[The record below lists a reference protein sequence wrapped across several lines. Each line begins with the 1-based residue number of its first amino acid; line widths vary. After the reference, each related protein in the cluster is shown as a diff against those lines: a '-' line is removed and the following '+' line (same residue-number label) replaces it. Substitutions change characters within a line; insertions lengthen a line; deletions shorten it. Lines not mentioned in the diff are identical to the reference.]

1 MDYKKWLYRTLI
13 LIDMIHSTV
22 GISVWLICFYVEENN
37 MAEKNYYDILGVKK
51 DATDAEIKKKYR
63 KLVRQFHPD
72 VSDDPDADSKIAE
85 INNAYETI
93 RDKDKRAE
101 YDAMLDNPF
110 AGQGGAGGFGGFG
123 GQAGT
128 SQGGFRWEDIKGQ
141 FGDGEAFGDGGFRF
155 DDIFSAF
162 GRGARGS
169 ASGRSQSQGFDPFG
183 GGFGTQD
190 SKGQDQHAEITVDL
204 SSVYQG
210 DDYSI
215 KLNVPVR
222 QPNGEVSYDNKT
234 LKIKIPKGI
243 TDGKQIRLSG
253 QGAAGSSNGKN
264 GDLFLK
270 VKIRHDDNIR
280 IEGADVYQT
289 VNIAPWEAALG
300 EKINVSTPAGTL
312 GVTIPKNSKSG
323 SNLRLKGKGIPAK
336 QAGDLYLTLNIIN
349 PDVSSDAARQAYEQ
363 LKQAFAGTTINR

>member
-1 MDYKKWLYRTLI
+1 
-13 LIDMIHSTV
+13 
-22 GISVWLICFYVEENN
+22 

-51 DATDAEIKKKYR
+51 DASDADIKKKYR

-72 VSDDPDADSKIAE
+72 VSDDPDADNKIAV

-101 YDAMLDNPF
+101 YDAMLNNPF
-110 AGQGGAGGFGGFG
+110 AGQSGAGGFG
-123 GQAGT
+123 GQAGAG
-128 SQGGFRWEDIKGQ
+128 QGGFRWEDIKDQ
-141 FGDGEAFGDGGFRF
+141 FGDGEAYGDGGFRF

-169 ASGRSQSQGFDPFG
+169 TNGQAGGRSQSGGFDQFG
-183 GGFGTQD
+183 GGFGRQD

-204 SSVYQG
+204 ASVYNG

-222 QPNGEVSYDNKT
+222 KPDGSVDYENKT

-243 TDGKQIRLSG
+243 TDGKQIRLTG
-253 QGAAGSSNGKN
+253 QGAAGSGSGKN

-270 VKIRHDDNIR
+270 IKIQHADNIR

-300 EKINVSTPAGTL
+300 EKINLSTPAGTL

-336 QAGDLYLTLNIIN
+336 QAGDLYLTLNIVN
-349 PDVSSDAARQAYEQ
+349 PEISSEVATQAYEQ
-363 LKQAFAGTTINR
+363 LKQAFADTSINR

>member
-1 MDYKKWLYRTLI
+1 
-13 LIDMIHSTV
+13 
-22 GISVWLICFYVEENN
+22 

-51 DATDAEIKKKYR
+51 GASDAEIKKKYR
-63 KLVRQFHPD
+63 KLVRQYHPD
-72 VSDDPDADSKIAE
+72 VSDDPDADNKIAE
-85 INNAYETI
+85 INNAYETL

-110 AGQGGAGGFGGFG
+110 AGAGAAGGFGGFG
-123 GQAGT
+123 GQSAGG
-128 SQGGFRWEDIKGQ
+128 QGGFRWEDIKDQ
-141 FGDGEAFGDGGFRF
+141 FGEGEAYGGGGFRF

-162 GRGARGS
+162 GGGARGQS
-169 ASGRSQSQGFDPFG
+169 QQGGFRSQNSQ
-183 GGFGTQD
+183 
-190 SKGQDQHAEITVDL
+190 GQDQHAEITVDL
-204 SSVYQG
+204 ASVYSG

-222 QPNGEVSYDNKT
+222 QANGSVDYENKT

-243 TDGKQIRLSG
+243 TDGKQIRLAG
-253 QGAAGSSNGKN
+253 QGAAGIGGGKN

-270 VKIRHDDNIR
+270 VKISHADNIR

-300 EKINVSTPAGTL
+300 EKITVNTPAGSL

-336 QAGDLYLTLNIIN
+336 QAGNLYLTLNIVN
-349 PDVSSDAARQAYEQ
+349 PDVSSEAAIKAYEQ
-363 LKQAFAGTTINR
+363 LKEAFADTNISR

>member
-1 MDYKKWLYRTLI
+1 
-13 LIDMIHSTV
+13 
-22 GISVWLICFYVEENN
+22 

-51 DATDAEIKKKYR
+51 DASDAEIKKKYR
-63 KLVRQFHPD
+63 KLVRQYHPD
-72 VSDDPDADSKIAE
+72 VSDDPDADNKIAE
-85 INNAYETI
+85 INNAYETL

-110 AGQGGAGGFGGFG
+110 AGAGAAGGFGGFG
-123 GQAGT
+123 GQSAGGR
-128 SQGGFRWEDIKGQ
+128 GGFRWEDIKDQ
-141 FGDGEAFGDGGFRF
+141 FGEGEAYGGGGFRF

-162 GRGARGS
+162 GGGARGQS
-169 ASGRSQSQGFDPFG
+169 QQGGFRSQNSQ
-183 GGFGTQD
+183 
-190 SKGQDQHAEITVDL
+190 GQDQHAEITVDL
-204 SSVYQG
+204 ASVYSG

-222 QPNGEVSYDNKT
+222 QANGSVDYENKT

-243 TDGKQIRLSG
+243 TDGKQIRLAG
-253 QGAAGSSNGKN
+253 QGAAGIGGGKN

-270 VKIRHDDNIR
+270 VKISHADNIR

-300 EKINVSTPAGTL
+300 EKITVNTPAGSL

-336 QAGDLYLTLNIIN
+336 QAGNLYLTLNIVN
-349 PDVSSDAARQAYEQ
+349 PDVSSEAAIKAYEQ
-363 LKQAFAGTTINR
+363 LKEAFADTSISR

>member
-1 MDYKKWLYRTLI
+1 
-13 LIDMIHSTV
+13 
-22 GISVWLICFYVEENN
+22 

-63 KLVRQFHPD
+63 KLVRQYHPD
-72 VSDDPDADSKIAE
+72 VSDDPDADNKIAE

-101 YDAMLDNPF
+101 YDAMLNNPF
-110 AGQGGAGGFGGFG
+110 AGQGGAGGFGGQSASG
-123 GQAGT
+123 G
-128 SQGGFRWEDIKGQ
+128 QGGFRWEDIKDQ
-141 FGDGEAFGDGGFRF
+141 FGEGQAYGDGGFRF

-162 GRGARGS
+162 GGGGGARGQS
-169 ASGRSQSQGFDPFG
+169 QQGGFRSQNSQ
-183 GGFGTQD
+183 
-190 SKGQDQHAEITVDL
+190 GQDQHAEITVDL
-204 SSVYQG
+204 SSVYSG

-222 QPNGEVSYDNKT
+222 QPNGSVDYENKT

-243 TDGKQIRLSG
+243 TDGKQIRLAG
-253 QGAAGSSNGKN
+253 QGAAGIGGGKN

-270 VKIRHDDNIR
+270 VKIRHADNIR

-289 VNIAPWEAALG
+289 VNVAPWEAALG

-312 GVTIPKNSKSG
+312 GVTIPQNSKSG
-323 SNLRLKGKGIPAK
+323 SNLRLRGKGIPAK
-336 QAGDLYLTLNIIN
+336 QAGDLYLTLNIVN
-349 PDVSSDAARQAYEQ
+349 PDISSEAATKAYEQ
-363 LKQAFAGTTINR
+363 LKEAFAETNISR

>member
-1 MDYKKWLYRTLI
+1 
-13 LIDMIHSTV
+13 
-22 GISVWLICFYVEENN
+22 

-51 DATDAEIKKKYR
+51 DASDAEIKKKYR
-63 KLVRQFHPD
+63 KLVRQYHPD
-72 VSDDPDADSKIAE
+72 VSDDPDADNKIAE
-85 INNAYETI
+85 INNAYETL

-110 AGQGGAGGFGGFG
+110 AGAGGAGGFGGFG
-123 GQAGT
+123 GQSAGG
-128 SQGGFRWEDIKGQ
+128 QGGFRWEDIKDQ
-141 FGDGEAFGDGGFRF
+141 FGEGEAYGGGGFRF

-162 GRGARGS
+162 GGGARGQS
-169 ASGRSQSQGFDPFG
+169 QQGGFRSQNSQ
-183 GGFGTQD
+183 
-190 SKGQDQHAEITVDL
+190 GQDQHAEITVDL
-204 SSVYQG
+204 ASVYSG

-222 QPNGEVSYDNKT
+222 QPNGSVDYENKT

-243 TDGKQIRLSG
+243 TDGKQIRLAG
-253 QGAAGSSNGKN
+253 QGAAGIGGGKN

-270 VKIRHDDNIR
+270 VKISHADNIR
-280 IEGADVYQT
+280 IEGTDVYQT

-300 EKINVSTPAGTL
+300 EKITVNTPAGSL

-336 QAGDLYLTLNIIN
+336 QAGNLYLTLNIVN
-349 PDVSSDAARQAYEQ
+349 PDVSSEAAIKAYEQ
-363 LKQAFAGTTINR
+363 LKEAFADTSISR

>member
-1 MDYKKWLYRTLI
+1 
-13 LIDMIHSTV
+13 
-22 GISVWLICFYVEENN
+22 

-51 DATDAEIKKKYR
+51 DASDAEIKKRYR

-72 VSDDPDADSKIAE
+72 VSDDPDADNKIAE

-110 AGQGGAGGFGGFG
+110 ASQGGAGGFGGFG
-123 GQAGT
+123 GQSAGA
-128 SQGGFRWEDIKGQ
+128 QGGFRWEDIKDQ
-141 FGDGEAFGDGGFRF
+141 FGDGEAFGGGGFRF

-169 ASGRSQSQGFDPFG
+169 AGGQSSGAQGGFDQFG
-183 GGFGTQD
+183 AQD
-190 SKGQDQHAEITVDL
+190 SKGQDQHAEISVDL
-204 SSVYQG
+204 ASVYSG

-222 QPNGEVSYDNKT
+222 RPNGSVDYENKT

-243 TDGKQIRLSG
+243 TDGKQIRLAG
-253 QGAAGSSNGKN
+253 QGAASYGGGKN

-270 VKIRHDDNIR
+270 VKITHSDNIR
-280 IEGADVYQT
+280 LEGADVYQT
-289 VNIAPWEAALG
+289 LNITPWEAALG
-300 EKINVSTPAGTL
+300 DKVNVATPTGTL
-312 GVTIPKNSKSG
+312 GVSIPKNSKSG

-336 QAGDLYLTLNIIN
+336 DAGDLYLTLNIIN
-349 PDVSSDAARQAYEQ
+349 PEVSTDDAKQAYEQ
-363 LKQAFAGTTINR
+363 LKQAFADTSIKR

>member
-1 MDYKKWLYRTLI
+1 
-13 LIDMIHSTV
+13 
-22 GISVWLICFYVEENN
+22 

-51 DATDAEIKKKYR
+51 DASDAEIKKKYR
-63 KLVRQFHPD
+63 KLVRQYHPD
-72 VSDDPDADSKIAE
+72 VSDDPDADNKIAE

-110 AGQGGAGGFGGFG
+110 AGAGGAGGFGGFG
-123 GQAGT
+123 GQSAGG
-128 SQGGFRWEDIKGQ
+128 QGGFRWEDIKDQ
-141 FGDGEAFGDGGFRF
+141 FGEGEAYGGGGFRF

-162 GRGARGS
+162 GGGARGQS
-169 ASGRSQSQGFDPFG
+169 QQGGFRSQNSQ
-183 GGFGTQD
+183 
-190 SKGQDQHAEITVDL
+190 GQDQHAEITVDL
-204 SSVYQG
+204 ASVYSG

-222 QPNGEVSYDNKT
+222 QPNGSVDYENKT

-243 TDGKQIRLSG
+243 TDGKQIRLAG
-253 QGAAGSSNGKN
+253 QGAAGIGGGKN

-270 VKIRHDDNIR
+270 VKISHADNIR

-300 EKINVSTPAGTL
+300 EKINVSTPAGSL

-336 QAGDLYLTLNIIN
+336 QAGNLYLTLNIVN
-349 PDVSSDAARQAYEQ
+349 PDVSSEAAIKAYEQ
-363 LKQAFAGTTINR
+363 LKEAFADTNISR

>member
-1 MDYKKWLYRTLI
+1 
-13 LIDMIHSTV
+13 
-22 GISVWLICFYVEENN
+22 

-51 DATDAEIKKKYR
+51 DASDAEIKKKYR
-63 KLVRQFHPD
+63 KLVRQYHPD
-72 VSDDPDADSKIAE
+72 VSDDPDADNKIAE
-85 INNAYETI
+85 INNAYETL

-110 AGQGGAGGFGGFG
+110 AGASGAGGFGGFG
-123 GQAGT
+123 GQSAGG
-128 SQGGFRWEDIKGQ
+128 QGGFRWEDIKDQ
-141 FGDGEAFGDGGFRF
+141 FGEGEAYGGGGFRF

-162 GRGARGS
+162 GGGARGQS
-169 ASGRSQSQGFDPFG
+169 QQGGFRSQNSQ
-183 GGFGTQD
+183 
-190 SKGQDQHAEITVDL
+190 GQDQHAEITVDL
-204 SSVYQG
+204 ASVYSG

-222 QPNGEVSYDNKT
+222 QANGSVDYENKT

-243 TDGKQIRLSG
+243 TDGKQIRLAG
-253 QGAAGSSNGKN
+253 QGAAGIGGGKN

-270 VKIRHDDNIR
+270 VKISHADNIR

-300 EKINVSTPAGTL
+300 EKITVNTPAGSL

-336 QAGDLYLTLNIIN
+336 QAGNLYLTLNIVN
-349 PDVSSDAARQAYEQ
+349 PDVSSEAAIKAYEQ
-363 LKQAFAGTTINR
+363 LKEAFADTNISR

>member
-1 MDYKKWLYRTLI
+1 
-13 LIDMIHSTV
+13 
-22 GISVWLICFYVEENN
+22 

-51 DATDAEIKKKYR
+51 DASDAEIKKKYR
-63 KLVRQFHPD
+63 KLVRQYHPD
-72 VSDDPDADSKIAE
+72 VSDDPDADNKIAE
-85 INNAYETI
+85 INNAYETL

-110 AGQGGAGGFGGFG
+110 AGAGAAGGFGGFG
-123 GQAGT
+123 GQSAGG
-128 SQGGFRWEDIKGQ
+128 QGGFRWEDIKDQ
-141 FGDGEAFGDGGFRF
+141 FGEGEAYGGGGFRF

-162 GRGARGS
+162 GGGARGQS
-169 ASGRSQSQGFDPFG
+169 QQGGFRSQNSQ
-183 GGFGTQD
+183 
-190 SKGQDQHAEITVDL
+190 GQDQHAEITVDL
-204 SSVYQG
+204 ASVYSG

-222 QPNGEVSYDNKT
+222 QANGSVDYENKT

-243 TDGKQIRLSG
+243 TDGKQIRLAG
-253 QGAAGSSNGKN
+253 QGAAGIGGGKN

-270 VKIRHDDNIR
+270 VKIRHDPNIR

-300 EKINVSTPAGTL
+300 EKITVNTPAGSL

-336 QAGDLYLTLNIIN
+336 QAGNLYLTLNIVN
-349 PDVSSDAARQAYEQ
+349 PDVSSEAAIKAYEQ
-363 LKQAFAGTTINR
+363 LKEAFADTSISR

>member
-1 MDYKKWLYRTLI
+1 
-13 LIDMIHSTV
+13 
-22 GISVWLICFYVEENN
+22 

-51 DATDAEIKKKYR
+51 DASDADIKKKYR
-63 KLVRQFHPD
+63 KLVRQYHPD
-72 VSDDPDADSKIAE
+72 VSDDPDADNKIAE

-93 RDKDKRAE
+93 RDKDKRRE

-110 AGQGGAGGFGGFG
+110 AGQSGAGGFG
-123 GQAGT
+123 GQAGGAG
-128 SQGGFRWEDIKGQ
+128 QGGFRWEDIKDQ
-141 FGDGEAFGDGGFRF
+141 FGEGEAFGGGGFRF

-169 ASGRSQSQGFDPFG
+169 ANSQQGGFDQFG
-183 GGFGTQD
+183 GGMQD
-190 SKGQDQHAEITVDL
+190 SKGQDQHAEINVDL
-204 SSVYQG
+204 ASVYSG

-222 QPNGEVSYDNKT
+222 QPNGSVSYDNKT

-243 TDGKQIRLSG
+243 TDGKQIRLAG
-253 QGAAGSSNGKN
+253 QGAAGIGDGKN

-270 VKIRHDDNIR
+270 VKINPATNVRL
-280 IEGADVYQT
+280 EGANVYQT
-289 VNIAPWEAALG
+289 VNITPWEAALG
-300 EKINVSTPAGTL
+300 EKINVTTPAGTL
-312 GVTIPKNSKSG
+312 GVTIPSNSKSG

-349 PDVSSDAARQAYEQ
+349 PEITTDADKQAYEQ
-363 LKQAFAGTTINR
+363 LKQALKNTNISR

>member
-1 MDYKKWLYRTLI
+1 
-13 LIDMIHSTV
+13 
-22 GISVWLICFYVEENN
+22 

-51 DATDAEIKKKYR
+51 DASDADIKKKYR
-63 KLVRQFHPD
+63 KLVRQYHPD
-72 VSDDPDADSKIAE
+72 VSDDPNADNKIAE
-85 INNAYETI
+85 INNAYETL
-93 RDKDKRAE
+93 RDKDKRAQ

-123 GQAGT
+123 GQSAGG
-128 SQGGFRWEDIKGQ
+128 QGGFRWEDIKDQ
-141 FGDGEAFGDGGFRF
+141 FGDGQAFGDGGFRF

-169 ASGRSQSQGFDPFG
+169 AGGQAGGRTQGSGFEQFG
-183 GGFGTQD
+183 GGFGAQD
-190 SKGQDQHAEITVDL
+190 NKGQDQHAEIAVDL
-204 SSVYQG
+204 ASVYSG

-222 QPNGEVSYDNKT
+222 QPDGSVDYENKT
-234 LKIKIPKGI
+234 FKIKIPKGI
-243 TDGKQIRLSG
+243 TDGKQIRLAG
-253 QGAAGSSNGKN
+253 QGSAGIGGGKN

-270 VKIRHDDNIR
+270 VKIRHDPNIR

-300 EKINVSTPAGTL
+300 GKINVSTPAGTL

-336 QAGDLYLTLNIIN
+336 QAGDLYLTLNIVN
-349 PDVSSDAARQAYEQ
+349 PDITDSNREAVTKAYEQ
-363 LKQAFAGTTINR
+363 LKQAFADTSINR

>member
-1 MDYKKWLYRTLI
+1 
-13 LIDMIHSTV
+13 
-22 GISVWLICFYVEENN
+22 

-51 DATDAEIKKKYR
+51 DASDADIKKRYR
-63 KLVRQFHPD
+63 KLVRQYHPD

-110 AGQGGAGGFGGFG
+110 AGQGGGFGRQAGAGG
-123 GQAGT
+123 
-128 SQGGFRWEDIKGQ
+128 QGGFRWEDVKDQ
-141 FGDGEAFGDGGFRF
+141 FGDGEAYGDGGFRF

-162 GRGARGS
+162 GRGAAGGQ
-169 ASGRSQSQGFDPFG
+169 SGSQSQY
-183 GGFGTQD
+183 GGFGTRD

-204 SSVYQG
+204 ASVYNG

-222 QPNGEVSYDNKT
+222 KPDGSMDYDNKT

-253 QGAAGSSNGKN
+253 QGAAGSGQGKN

-270 VKIRHDDNIR
+270 VKIRHAANIR

-289 VNIAPWEAALG
+289 LNITPWEAALG
-300 EKINVSTPAGTL
+300 DKITVSTPAGKL

-336 QAGDLYLTLNIIN
+336 QAGDLYLTLNIVN
-349 PDVSSDAARQAYEQ
+349 PHVANEESITAYES
-363 LKQAFAGTTINR
+363 LKQAFAHTNIER

>member
-1 MDYKKWLYRTLI
+1 
-13 LIDMIHSTV
+13 
-22 GISVWLICFYVEENN
+22 

-51 DATDAEIKKKYR
+51 DASDADIKKKYR
-63 KLVRQFHPD
+63 KLVRQYHPD
-72 VSDDPDADSKIAE
+72 VSDDPNADNKIAE
-85 INNAYETI
+85 INNAYETL
-93 RDKDKRAE
+93 RDKDKRAQ

-123 GQAGT
+123 SQSAGG
-128 SQGGFRWEDIKGQ
+128 QGGFRWEDIKDQ
-141 FGDGEAFGDGGFRF
+141 FGDGQAFGDGGFRF

-169 ASGRSQSQGFDPFG
+169 AGGQAGGRTQGSGFEQFG
-183 GGFGTQD
+183 GGFGAQD
-190 SKGQDQHAEITVDL
+190 NKGQDQHAEIAVDL
-204 SSVYQG
+204 ASVYSG

-222 QPNGEVSYDNKT
+222 QPNGSVDYENKT

-243 TDGKQIRLSG
+243 TDGKQIRLAG
-253 QGAAGSSNGKN
+253 QGSAGMGGGKN

-270 VKIRHDDNIR
+270 VKIRHDANIR

-300 EKINVSTPAGTL
+300 DKINVSTPAGTL

-349 PDVSSDAARQAYEQ
+349 PDITDSNSEAVTKAYEQ
-363 LKQAFAGTTINR
+363 LKQAFADTSINR

>member
-1 MDYKKWLYRTLI
+1 
-13 LIDMIHSTV
+13 
-22 GISVWLICFYVEENN
+22 

-51 DATDAEIKKKYR
+51 DASDADIKKRYR
-63 KLVRQFHPD
+63 KLVRQYHPD
-72 VSDDPDADSKIAE
+72 VSDDPDADTKIAE

-101 YDAMLDNPF
+101 YDAMLANPF
-110 AGQGGAGGFGGFG
+110 AGQGGGFG
-123 GQAGT
+123 GQG
-128 SQGGFRWEDIKGQ
+128 SGQSGYRWEDVKDQ
-141 FGDGEAFGDGGFRF
+141 FGDGEAYGDGGFRF

-162 GRGARGS
+162 GRGS
-169 ASGRSQSQGFDPFG
+169 AGGQSQYGD
-183 GGFGTQD
+183 FGTRD

-204 SSVYQG
+204 ASVYNG

-222 QPNGEVSYDNKT
+222 KPDGSMDYDNKT

-243 TDGKQIRLSG
+243 TDGKQIRLTG
-253 QGAAGSSNGKN
+253 QGAAGSGQGKN

-270 VKIRHDDNIR
+270 VKIRHAANIR

-289 VNIAPWEAALG
+289 VNITPWEAALG
-300 EKINVSTPAGTL
+300 DKITVSTPAGTL

-336 QAGDLYLTLNIIN
+336 QAGDLYLTLNIVN
-349 PDVSSDAARQAYEQ
+349 PEVNTETATQAYEQ
-363 LKQAFAGTTINR
+363 LKQAFADTSINR

>member
-1 MDYKKWLYRTLI
+1 
-13 LIDMIHSTV
+13 
-22 GISVWLICFYVEENN
+22 

-51 DATDAEIKKKYR
+51 DASDADIKKKYR
-63 KLVRQFHPD
+63 KLVRQYHPD
-72 VSDDPDADSKIAE
+72 VSDDPDADNKIAE

-110 AGQGGAGGFGGFG
+110 AGQGQGFG
-123 GQAGT
+123 GQSAGG
-128 SQGGFRWEDIKGQ
+128 QGGFRWEDIKGQ
-141 FGDGEAFGDGGFRF
+141 FGDGEAFGNGGFRF

-162 GRGARGS
+162 GRAARGS
-169 ASGRSQSQGFDPFG
+169 ANGQAGGQSQRGGFDQFG
-183 GGFGTQD
+183 SGFGSQD
-190 SKGQDQHAEITVDL
+190 SKGQDQHAEIMVDL
-204 SSVYQG
+204 ASVYNG

-222 QPNGEVSYDNKT
+222 QPNGSVDYDNKT

-243 TDGKQIRLSG
+243 TDGKQIRLTG
-253 QGAAGSSNGKN
+253 QGAAGSGGGKN

-270 VKIRHDDNIR
+270 VKIRHADNIR

-300 EKINVSTPAGTL
+300 EKINVTTPAGTL
-312 GVTIPKNSKSG
+312 AVSIPKNSKSG

-336 QAGDLYLTLNIIN
+336 QAGDLYLTLNIVN
-349 PDVSSDAARQAYEQ
+349 PDIKTDAAIHAYEQ
-363 LKQAFAGTTINR
+363 LKQAFADTNIDR

>member
-1 MDYKKWLYRTLI
+1 
-13 LIDMIHSTV
+13 
-22 GISVWLICFYVEENN
+22 

-51 DATDAEIKKKYR
+51 DASDAEIKKKYR
-63 KLVRQFHPD
+63 KLVRQYHPD
-72 VSDDPDADSKIAE
+72 VSDDPDADNKIAE

-110 AGQGGAGGFGGFG
+110 AGAGAAGGFGGFG
-123 GQAGT
+123 GQSAGG
-128 SQGGFRWEDIKGQ
+128 QGGFRWEDIKDQ
-141 FGDGEAFGDGGFRF
+141 FGEGEAYGGGGFRF

-162 GRGARGS
+162 GGGARGQS
-169 ASGRSQSQGFDPFG
+169 QQGGFRSQNSQ
-183 GGFGTQD
+183 
-190 SKGQDQHAEITVDL
+190 GQDQHAEITVDL
-204 SSVYQG
+204 ASVYSG

-222 QPNGEVSYDNKT
+222 QANGSVDYENKT

-243 TDGKQIRLSG
+243 TDGKQIRLAG
-253 QGAAGSSNGKN
+253 QGSAGIGGGKN

-270 VKIRHDDNIR
+270 VKIRHDPNIR

-300 EKINVSTPAGTL
+300 EKITVNTPAGSL

-336 QAGDLYLTLNIIN
+336 QAGNLYLTLNIVN
-349 PDVSSDAARQAYEQ
+349 PDVSSEAAIKAYEQ
-363 LKQAFAGTTINR
+363 LKEAFADTSISR

>member
-1 MDYKKWLYRTLI
+1 
-13 LIDMIHSTV
+13 
-22 GISVWLICFYVEENN
+22 

-51 DATDAEIKKKYR
+51 DASDAEIKKKYR
-63 KLVRQFHPD
+63 KLVRQYHPD
-72 VSDDPDADSKIAE
+72 VSDDPDADNKIAE
-85 INNAYETI
+85 INNAYETL

-110 AGQGGAGGFGGFG
+110 AGAGAAGGFGGFG
-123 GQAGT
+123 GQSAGG
-128 SQGGFRWEDIKGQ
+128 QGGFRWEDIKDQ
-141 FGDGEAFGDGGFRF
+141 FGEGEAYGGGGFRF

-162 GRGARGS
+162 GGGARGQS
-169 ASGRSQSQGFDPFG
+169 QQGGFRSQNSQ
-183 GGFGTQD
+183 
-190 SKGQDQHAEITVDL
+190 GQDQHAEITVDL
-204 SSVYQG
+204 ASVYSG

-222 QPNGEVSYDNKT
+222 QANGSVNYENKT

-243 TDGKQIRLSG
+243 TDGKQIRLAG
-253 QGAAGSSNGKN
+253 QGAAGIGGGKN

-270 VKIRHDDNIR
+270 VKISHADNIR

-300 EKINVSTPAGTL
+300 EKITVNTPAGSL

-336 QAGDLYLTLNIIN
+336 QAGNLYLTLNIVN
-349 PDVSSDAARQAYEQ
+349 PDVSSEAAIKAYEQ
-363 LKQAFAGTTINR
+363 LKAAFADTSISR

>member
-1 MDYKKWLYRTLI
+1 
-13 LIDMIHSTV
+13 
-22 GISVWLICFYVEENN
+22 

-51 DATDAEIKKKYR
+51 DATDAEIKKRYR
-63 KLVRQFHPD
+63 KLVRQYHPD
-72 VSDDPDADSKIAE
+72 VSDDPDADNKIAE

-101 YDAMLDNPF
+101 YDAMLNNPF
-110 AGQGGAGGFGGFG
+110 AGQGGAGGFGGQSASG
-123 GQAGT
+123 G
-128 SQGGFRWEDIKGQ
+128 QGGFRWEDIKDQ
-141 FGDGEAFGDGGFRF
+141 FGEGQAYGDGGFRF

-162 GRGARGS
+162 GGGGARGQS
-169 ASGRSQSQGFDPFG
+169 QQGGFRSQNSQ
-183 GGFGTQD
+183 
-190 SKGQDQHAEITVDL
+190 GQDQHAEITVDL
-204 SSVYQG
+204 SSVYSG

-222 QPNGEVSYDNKT
+222 QPNGSVDYENKT

-243 TDGKQIRLSG
+243 TDGKQIRLAG
-253 QGAAGSSNGKN
+253 QGAAGIGGGKN

-270 VKIRHDDNIR
+270 VEIRHGDNIR

-289 VNIAPWEAALG
+289 VNVAPWEAALG

-323 SNLRLKGKGIPAK
+323 SNLRLRGKGIPAK
-336 QAGDLYLTLNIIN
+336 QAGDLYLTLNIVN
-349 PDVSSDAARQAYEQ
+349 PDISSEAATKAYEQ
-363 LKQAFAGTTINR
+363 LKEAIAETNISR

>member
-1 MDYKKWLYRTLI
+1 
-13 LIDMIHSTV
+13 
-22 GISVWLICFYVEENN
+22 

-51 DATDAEIKKKYR
+51 DASDAEIKKKYR
-63 KLVRQFHPD
+63 KLVRQYHPD
-72 VSDDPDADSKIAE
+72 VSDDPDADNKIAE

-110 AGQGGAGGFGGFG
+110 AGASGAGGFGGFG
-123 GQAGT
+123 GQSAGG
-128 SQGGFRWEDIKGQ
+128 QGGFRWEDIKDQ
-141 FGDGEAFGDGGFRF
+141 FGEGEAYGGGGFRF

-162 GRGARGS
+162 GGGARGQS
-169 ASGRSQSQGFDPFG
+169 QQGGFRSQNSQ
-183 GGFGTQD
+183 
-190 SKGQDQHAEITVDL
+190 GQDQHAEITVDL
-204 SSVYQG
+204 ASVYSG

-222 QPNGEVSYDNKT
+222 QANGSVDYENKT

-243 TDGKQIRLSG
+243 TDGKQIRLAG
-253 QGAAGSSNGKN
+253 QGAAGIGGGKN

-270 VKIRHDDNIR
+270 VKISHADNIR

-300 EKINVSTPAGTL
+300 EKITVNTPAGSL

-336 QAGDLYLTLNIIN
+336 QAGNLYLTLNIVN
-349 PDVSSDAARQAYEQ
+349 PDVSSEAAIKAYEQ
-363 LKQAFAGTTINR
+363 LKEAFADTSISR

>member
-1 MDYKKWLYRTLI
+1 
-13 LIDMIHSTV
+13 
-22 GISVWLICFYVEENN
+22 

-51 DATDAEIKKKYR
+51 DASDADIKKKYR
-63 KLVRQFHPD
+63 KLVRQYHPD
-72 VSDDPDADSKIAE
+72 VSDDPNADNKIAE
-85 INNAYETI
+85 INNAYETL
-93 RDKDKRAE
+93 RDKDKRAQ

-123 GQAGT
+123 GQSAGG
-128 SQGGFRWEDIKGQ
+128 QGGFRWEDIKDQ
-141 FGDGEAFGDGGFRF
+141 FGDGQAFGDGGFRF

-169 ASGRSQSQGFDPFG
+169 AGGQAGGRTQGSGFEQFG
-183 GGFGTQD
+183 GGFGAQD
-190 SKGQDQHAEITVDL
+190 NKGQDQHAEIAVDL
-204 SSVYQG
+204 ASVYSG

-222 QPNGEVSYDNKT
+222 QPDGSVDYENKT

-243 TDGKQIRLSG
+243 TDGKQIRLAG
-253 QGAAGSSNGKN
+253 QGSAGIGGGKN

-270 VKIRHDDNIR
+270 VKIRHDPNIR

-300 EKINVSTPAGTL
+300 GKINVSTPAGTL

-323 SNLRLKGKGIPAK
+323 SSLRLKGKGIPAK
-336 QAGDLYLTLNIIN
+336 QAGDLYLTLNIVN
-349 PDVSSDAARQAYEQ
+349 PDITDSNREAVTKAYEQ
-363 LKQAFAGTTINR
+363 LKQAFGDTSINR

>member
-1 MDYKKWLYRTLI
+1 
-13 LIDMIHSTV
+13 
-22 GISVWLICFYVEENN
+22 

-51 DATDAEIKKKYR
+51 DASDAEIKKKYR
-63 KLVRQFHPD
+63 KLVRQYHPD
-72 VSDDPDADSKIAE
+72 VSDDPDADNKIAE
-85 INNAYETI
+85 INNAYETL

-110 AGQGGAGGFGGFG
+110 AGAGGAGGFGGFG
-123 GQAGT
+123 GQSAGG
-128 SQGGFRWEDIKGQ
+128 QGGFRWEDIKDQ
-141 FGDGEAFGDGGFRF
+141 FGEGEAYGGGGFRF

-162 GRGARGS
+162 GGGARGQS
-169 ASGRSQSQGFDPFG
+169 QQGGFRSQNSQ
-183 GGFGTQD
+183 
-190 SKGQDQHAEITVDL
+190 GQDQHAEITVDL
-204 SSVYQG
+204 ASVYSG

-222 QPNGEVSYDNKT
+222 QANGSVDYENKT

-243 TDGKQIRLSG
+243 TDGKQIRLAG
-253 QGAAGSSNGKN
+253 QGAAGIGGGKN

-270 VKIRHDDNIR
+270 VKISHADNIR

-300 EKINVSTPAGTL
+300 EKVNVSTPAGSL

-336 QAGDLYLTLNIIN
+336 QAGNLYLTLNIVN
-349 PDVSSDAARQAYEQ
+349 PDVSSEAAIKAYEQ
-363 LKQAFAGTTINR
+363 LKEAFADTSISR

>member
-1 MDYKKWLYRTLI
+1 
-13 LIDMIHSTV
+13 
-22 GISVWLICFYVEENN
+22 

-51 DATDAEIKKKYR
+51 DASDADIKKKYR
-63 KLVRQFHPD
+63 KLVRQYHPD
-72 VSDDPDADSKIAE
+72 VSDDPNADNKIAE
-85 INNAYETI
+85 INNAYETL
-93 RDKDKRAE
+93 RDKDKRAQ

-110 AGQGGAGGFGGFG
+110 AGQGGAGGFGGFDGQSAG
-123 GQAGT
+123 G
-128 SQGGFRWEDIKGQ
+128 QGGFRWEDIKDQ
-141 FGDGEAFGDGGFRF
+141 FGDGQAFGDGGFRF

-169 ASGRSQSQGFDPFG
+169 AGGQAGGRTQGSGFEQFG
-183 GGFGTQD
+183 GGFGAQD
-190 SKGQDQHAEITVDL
+190 NKGQDQHAEIAVDL
-204 SSVYQG
+204 ASVYSG

-222 QPNGEVSYDNKT
+222 QPDGSVDYENKT

-243 TDGKQIRLSG
+243 TDGKQIRLAG
-253 QGAAGSSNGKN
+253 QGSAGMGGGKN

-270 VKIRHDDNIR
+270 VKIRHDPNIR

-289 VNIAPWEAALG
+289 VNITPWEAALG
-300 EKINVSTPAGTL
+300 GKINVSTPAGTL

-336 QAGDLYLTLNIIN
+336 QAGDLYLTLNIVN
-349 PDVSSDAARQAYEQ
+349 PDITDSNREAVTKAYEQ
-363 LKQAFAGTTINR
+363 LKQAFADTGINR

>member
-1 MDYKKWLYRTLI
+1 
-13 LIDMIHSTV
+13 
-22 GISVWLICFYVEENN
+22 

-51 DATDAEIKKKYR
+51 DASDADIKKKYR
-63 KLVRQFHPD
+63 KLVRQYHPD
-72 VSDDPDADSKIAE
+72 VSDDPNADNKIAE
-85 INNAYETI
+85 INNAYETL
-93 RDKDKRAE
+93 RDKDKRAQ

-123 GQAGT
+123 GQSAGG
-128 SQGGFRWEDIKGQ
+128 QGGFRWEDIKDQ
-141 FGDGEAFGDGGFRF
+141 FGDGQAFGDGGFRF

-169 ASGRSQSQGFDPFG
+169 AGGQAGGRTQGSGFEQFG
-183 GGFGTQD
+183 GGFGAQD
-190 SKGQDQHAEITVDL
+190 NKGQDQHAEIAVDL
-204 SSVYQG
+204 ASVYSG

-222 QPNGEVSYDNKT
+222 QPDGSVDYENKT

-243 TDGKQIRLSG
+243 TDGKQIRLAG
-253 QGAAGSSNGKN
+253 QGSAGIGGGKN

-270 VKIRHDDNIR
+270 VKIRHDPNIR
-280 IEGADVYQT
+280 IEGADVYQK

-300 EKINVSTPAGTL
+300 GKINVSTPAGTL

-336 QAGDLYLTLNIIN
+336 QAGDLYLTLNIVN
-349 PDVSSDAARQAYEQ
+349 PDITDSNREAVTKAYEQ
-363 LKQAFAGTTINR
+363 LKQAFADTSINR

>member
-1 MDYKKWLYRTLI
+1 MRKNKI
-13 LIDMIHSTV
+13 
-22 GISVWLICFYVEENN
+22 
-37 MAEKNYYDILGVKK
+37 AEKNYYEILCVKK
-51 DATDAEIKKKYR
+51 DYSDAEIKKKYR
-63 KLVRQFHPD
+63 KLVRQYHPD
-72 VSDDPDADSKIAE
+72 VSDDPDADNKIAE
-85 INNAYETI
+85 INNAYETL

-110 AGQGGAGGFGGFG
+110 AGAGGAGGFGGFG
-123 GQAGT
+123 GQSAGG
-128 SQGGFRWEDIKGQ
+128 QGGFRWEDIKDQ
-141 FGDGEAFGDGGFRF
+141 FGEGEAYGGGGFRF

-162 GRGARGS
+162 GGGARGQS
-169 ASGRSQSQGFDPFG
+169 QQGGFRSQNSQ
-183 GGFGTQD
+183 
-190 SKGQDQHAEITVDL
+190 GQDQHAEITVDL
-204 SSVYQG
+204 ASVYSG

-222 QPNGEVSYDNKT
+222 QANGSVDYENKT

-243 TDGKQIRLSG
+243 TDGKQIRLAG
-253 QGAAGSSNGKN
+253 QGAAGIGGGKN

-270 VKIRHDDNIR
+270 VKISHADNIR

-300 EKINVSTPAGTL
+300 EKITVNTPAGSL

-336 QAGDLYLTLNIIN
+336 QAGNLYLTLNIVN
-349 PDVSSDAARQAYEQ
+349 PDVSSEAAIKAYEQ
-363 LKQAFAGTTINR
+363 LKEAFADTSISR

>member
-1 MDYKKWLYRTLI
+1 
-13 LIDMIHSTV
+13 
-22 GISVWLICFYVEENN
+22 

-51 DATDAEIKKKYR
+51 DASDADIKKRYR
-63 KLVRQFHPD
+63 KLVRQYHPD
-72 VSDDPDADSKIAE
+72 VSDDPDADNKIAE

-101 YDAMLDNPF
+101 YDAMLNNPF
-110 AGQGGAGGFGGFG
+110 AGQGGAGGFGG
-123 GQAGT
+123 QAGAG
-128 SQGGFRWEDIKGQ
+128 QGGFRWEDIKDQ
-141 FGDGEAFGDGGFRF
+141 FGEGEAYGDGGFRF

-162 GRGARGS
+162 GRGARGQ
-169 ASGRSQSQGFDPFG
+169 ASGQSQY
-183 GGFGTQD
+183 GGFGTRD

-204 SSVYQG
+204 ASVYQG
-210 DDYSI
+210 DEYSI

-222 QPNGEVSYDNKT
+222 KPNGNVDYENKT

-243 TDGKQIRLSG
+243 TDGKQIRLAG
-253 QGAAGSSNGKN
+253 QGAAGSGNGKN

-270 VKIRHDDNIR
+270 VKISHAANIR

-300 EKINVSTPAGTL
+300 EKVTVSTPAGTL

-336 QAGDLYLTLNIIN
+336 QAGDLYLTLNIVNPNIN
-349 PDVSSDAARQAYEQ
+349 NDEAIKAYEA
-363 LKQAFAGTTINR
+363 LKQAFAETTIER

>member
-1 MDYKKWLYRTLI
+1 
-13 LIDMIHSTV
+13 
-22 GISVWLICFYVEENN
+22 

-51 DATDAEIKKKYR
+51 DASDADIKKKYR
-63 KLVRQFHPD
+63 KLVRQYHPD
-72 VSDDPDADSKIAE
+72 VSDHPDADNKIAE

-93 RDKDKRAE
+93 RDKEKRAE

-110 AGQGGAGGFGGFG
+110 AGQGGAGGFGGQSAG
-123 GQAGT
+123 GG
-128 SQGGFRWEDIKGQ
+128 QGGFRWEDVKDQ
-141 FGDGEAFGDGGFRF
+141 FGDGEAYGDGGFRF

-162 GRGARGS
+162 GHGARGS
-169 ASGRSQSQGFDPFG
+169 TNGQAGSQSQR
-183 GGFGTQD
+183 GGFGTQN

-204 SSVYQG
+204 ASVYNG

-222 QPNGEVSYDNKT
+222 QPNGSVDYDNKT

-243 TDGKQIRLSG
+243 TDGKQIRLAG
-253 QGAAGSSNGKN
+253 QGAAGSGSGKN

-270 VKIRHDDNIR
+270 VKIRHADNIR
-280 IEGADVYQT
+280 VEGADVYQT

-300 EKINVSTPAGTL
+300 EKINVSTPAGKL

-336 QAGDLYLTLNIIN
+336 QVGDLYLTLNIVN
-349 PDVSSDAARQAYEQ
+349 PDINSEAATSAYEQ
-363 LKQAFAGTTINR
+363 LKQAFADVSIDR